1 MKLLIDECLPRAL
14 KTLFVGHECRTVQE
28 LGWSGKKNGHLL
40 SVAEPEFDVLVTID
54 QGIQH
59 QQNLAGRRIAIL
71 VLGAQSNQIEDLA
84 PLIPTALAALRSIA
98 PGRVATVRA

>member
-14 KTLFVGHECRTVQE
+14 KHLFTGHDCRTVQE
-28 LGWSGKKNGHLL
+28 LRWSGKKNGDLI

-59 QQNLAGRRIAIL
+59 QQNLVGRQIAIL
-71 VLGAQSNQIEDLA
+71 ILVAQSNQIEDLV
-84 PLIPTALAALRSIA
+84 PLVPAALAALASIG
-98 PGRVATVRA
+98 PGRVAWVE